1 MKNKLKILLLL
12 CSCFFLSGC
21 TVEYNLNIKN
31 AKFKENILIQ
41 GTKEDMEQPYYA
53 TLKNWNIPSFYED
66 IINNSDNPDKI
77 KGVEYYKRKVNDRNF
92 SVNLSY
98 QFTQNNYTDSTM
110 AKFCYNNFFA
120 YENEETKTISYTAS
134 MDFKCFTTYE
144 ELDNVVVKL
153 TTNRK
158 MVNHN
163 ADSVDGKTYIWNITR
178 DNAEGKYIFFEL
190 DNRGLTF
197 LTILKYILIVVSI
210 LAILALLVIIYFRY
224 RWMKANRI

>member
-31 AKFKENILIQ
+31 AKFKESIVIQ
-41 GTKEDMEQPYYA
+41 GTGHENEQFYS
-53 TLKNWNIPSFYED
+53 TLKKWNIPAFYDD
-66 IINNSDNPDKI
+66 IIYNSDNPDKV
-77 KGVEYYKRKVNDRNF
+77 KGVKYYKRNVNDRNF
-92 SVNLSY
+92 MVKL
-98 QFTQNNYTDSTM
+98 NYEFKQDNYADSTM
-110 AKFCYNNFFA
+110 ANFCYNNFFA

-153 TTNRK
+153 KTSRK

-178 DNAEGKYIFFEL
+178 DNALGKYIFFEL
-190 DNRGLTF
+190 DNKGLTF
-197 LTILKYILIVVSI
+197 FTILKYILIVFSI

-224 RWMKANRI
+224 KWLKANRI